1 MTAGTHLAG
10 AVFNANLLRGFG
22 GRDGFTALYPTPCSH
37 RSPPGGGC
45 RPRRHR
51 PFRTREK
58 RLRYTAAEG
67 AGFEIPLR
75 KLLRLAR
82 SPEAMRLTEER
93 LEEWRSGRVSCR
105 DAL

>member
-1 MTAGTHLAG
+1 M
-10 AVFNANLLRGFG
+10 
-22 GRDGFTALYPTPCSH
+22 
-37 RSPPGGGC
+37 
-45 RPRRHR
+45 R
-51 PFRTREK
+51 PFGARGK

-75 KLLRLAR
+75 KLLRLAP

-93 LEEWRSGRVSCR
+93 LEEWRSGRVSYR